1 MIRFFRLRRLPHWL
15 SPFRFQKPRTSGP
28 VDKPGGDAGGISEG
42 SRWSSEAT
50 PPDRIPRGPA
60 PRQGCQ
66 RGRPPKAHEREESLP
81 RQRSAPTE
89 YDSKLTL
96 LGL

>member
-50 PPDRIPRGPA
+50 PPDRIPGGPHPGRGASAAAPQKPTSEKKASLASA
-60 PRQGCQ
+60 PR
-66 RGRPPKAHEREESLP
+66 PPNTIVNSRF
-81 RQRSAPTE
+81 
-89 YDSKLTL
+89 
-96 LGL
+96 